1 MRLISRNLR
10 VVIFLSLCA
19 LALAQVGCSGTV
31 KNARGKTV
39 VIKSPPRRIVSLT
52 PNNTEILFALGL
64 GPRVVGVTA
73 YCDYPP
79 AAKKKPKV
87 GDRTIS
93 VEKVVALKPD
103 LILAHAVLND
113 DYVRRF
119 EALGMTVIAIDS
131 ETYDGVASDIAM
143 IGRATGTTKQATKIV
158 RQMKAAAFRVKSR
171 KPPKKRLNVLV
182 VVQPSPLWAA
192 GPKTLID
199 EMLRYCGASNVASN
213 AKPGFNQFPVESA
226 IARKPD
232 VIIAGKGE
240 SKFFL
245 NSPLWRGTAAV
256 RNKRVYEV
264 DFDLLVRP
272 GPRLAVGLL
281 KLSELL
287 R

>member
-1 MRLISRNLR
+1 LRLIIL
-10 VVIFLSLCA
+10 VSLCA
-19 LALAQVGCSGTV
+19 FVFAQAAHSVTV
-31 KNARGKTV
+31 KDARGKTV
-39 VIKSPPRRIVSLT
+39 AIKSTPRRIVSLT

-64 GPRVVGVTA
+64 GPRLVGVTA

-79 AAKKKPKV
+79 AAKKKPKI

-113 DYVRRF
+113 DYIRRF

-131 ETYDGVASDIAM
+131 KTYGNVISDIAM
-143 IGRATGTTKQATKIV
+143 IGRATGTTAQAAKVV
-158 RQMKAAAFRVKSR
+158 RRMKAAVAKVKAL
-171 KPPKKRLNVLV
+171 KAPKKRLNVLV

-192 GPKTLID
+192 GPKTLVD
-199 EMLRYCGASNVASN
+199 EMLRYCGVANVASS
-213 AKPGFNQFPVESA
+213 AKPGFNQYPVESA
-226 IARKPD
+226 VSRKPD

-245 NSPLWRGTAAV
+245 TSPLWRGTAAV
-256 RNKRVYEV
+256 RNKRVYEM

-272 GPRLAVGLL
+272 GPRLADGLL
-281 KLSELL
+281 KLSDLL